1 MAELYGKEMVDGL
14 KTYNTFIK
22 QIDNGKFTV
31 EGYPPGVISN
41 ITNTL
46 ARTYTG
52 IFTVKGRILTAV
64 SQGRGGLKENQYIK
78 LISDPE
84 EMVKAIKSKGFYD
97 DPDNLATLGFLS
109 SGYYLNGKLTDKG
122 DLEDVPSLLPIDNID
137 LTELTE
143 VNEED

>member
-1 MAELYGKEMVDGL
+1 M
-14 KTYNTFIK
+14 
-22 QIDNGKFTV
+22 
-31 EGYPPGVISN
+31 
-41 ITNTL
+41 
-46 ARTYTG
+46 
-52 IFTVKGRILTAV
+52 

-78 LISDPE
+78 LISNPE

-143 VNEED
+143 VKEED